1 MIRWTIP
8 LLALGLAPLSA
19 GAGGLCDP
27 ATGAGCATATP
38 PGFAR
43 PAPAAPAPAPAPG
56 AGLSV
61 DTGAEARAYYRDR
74 LTDLWKA
81 ETNGTCLGVEGAWH
95 LTPTHMVAEGIL
107 YEILGFAG
115 PAARFQIAARRVSDY
130 APAAFTMTPLGRSR
144 LDILGDVAGDYTHYN
159 VALRRC

>member
-1 MIRWTIP
+1 MFRWTIP
-8 LLALGLAPLSA
+8 VLALGLAPLA
-19 GAGGLCDP
+19 APAGGLCDP
-27 ATGAGCATATP
+27 VTGAGCATATP

-43 PAPAAPAPAPAPG
+43 PVPAAPPAPPG
-56 AGLSV
+56 GGSWAG
-61 DTGAEARAYYRDR
+61 TGAEARALYRER
-74 LTDLWKA
+74 LTDLWRS
-81 ETNGTCLGVEGAWH
+81 ESNGTCLGVEGAWH

-130 APAAFTMTPLGRSR
+130 APATFTVTPSGRRR
-144 LDILGDVAGDYTHYN
+144 LDIRGEVVSDLTHYN